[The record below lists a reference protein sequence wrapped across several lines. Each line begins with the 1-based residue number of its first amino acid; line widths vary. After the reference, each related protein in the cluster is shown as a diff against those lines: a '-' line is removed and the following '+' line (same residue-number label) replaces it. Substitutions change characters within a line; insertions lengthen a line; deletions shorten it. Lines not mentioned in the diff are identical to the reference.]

1 LRVFSLKNL
10 PAVFLLAAIAPASA
24 SDWEKL
30 FNGSDLTGW
39 KPLLDAP
46 DKSIEEFVKTG
57 DGTIHMY
64 AGNVAP
70 DKVPFGVLMTERSF
84 ERYHLRL
91 EYKWGKKKF
100 DPRAKEIRDAGLLYH
115 IWQADKVWPKSVE
128 CQIQEGDAG
137 DLIFLS
143 TGGVS
148 WLNPRPDTAAPGQ
161 GDAAL
166 LPESGGVPRDFR
178 NADFGPMLGR
188 YPVLDRVD
196 GWNTVDLIVH
206 GADDATH
213 IVNGTVRS
221 RVSDLRKP
229 VAGGKWEPL
238 RSGPIAIQLEGAEL
252 YYRNIEVRELPASLT
267 TSSRYVSLSSAGEES
282 PSVRELVIT
291 NPGPVAWEIPFELF
305 GESPQFFTVEP
316 SGSVHLE
323 AGDSV
328 TLKITFAAPQPRGR
342 YSAGLQIGG
351 LDAGAFVVLQGLRT
365 EALEGGNEPS
375 LATILDALGTSA
387 DVGGPDLDHDTK
399 SPTLGSSVAG
409 GWFTAL
415 GEVRVTPIARYSPP
429 GEVPFGIQPKSGDA
443 VKLGALAGSEKQSDA
458 HQCLWPPLNDG
469 AKSVSFPAPAGPFA
483 IYAQADGTLST
494 VPENSHDAKVPV
506 SARVWPISL
515 FQGRVL
521 ENAFLVGFEEA
532 SNGDYQDA
540 LFLIENVALATP

>member
-1 LRVFSLKNL
+1 MFSLKNL
-10 PAVFLLAAIAPASA
+10 SAAFLLAAVAPASA

-30 FNGSDLTGW
+30 FNGNDLTGW

-46 DKSIEEFVKTG
+46 DKSIEEFVKVEG
-57 DGTIHMY
+57 GTIHMY
-64 AGNVAP
+64 AENVAP
-70 DKVPFGVLMTERSF
+70 NKVPFGVLMTERSF

-115 IWQADKVWPKSVE
+115 IWQADKVWPKSAE
-128 CQIQEGDAG
+128 CQIQEGDTG

-161 GDAAL
+161 GDAAF
-166 LPESGGVPRDFR
+166 LPENGGVPRDFQ

-188 YPVLDRVD
+188 YPVLDRID

-221 RVSDLRKP
+221 RVSDMRKP

-238 RSGPIAIQLEGAEL
+238 GSGPIAIQLEGGEL
-252 YYRNIEVRELPASLT
+252 YYRNIEVKELPAPLT
-267 TSSRYVSLSSAGEES
+267 ASSRYVSLSSAGEE
-282 PSVRELVIT
+282 PASVRELLIT
-291 NPGPVAWEIPFELF
+291 NPGPDAREVTFELL
-305 GESPQFFTVEP
+305 GESPQFFTVDP
-316 SGSVHLE
+316 
-323 AGDSV
+323 AGPVQLKAGESV
-328 TLKITFAAPQPRGR
+328 TMKIAFAAPHPRGR
-342 YSAGLQIGG
+342 YSAGLQVGG
-351 LDAGAFVVLQGLRT
+351 LDTGAFVVLQGLRT

-375 LATILDALGTSA
+375 LAAILDALGTTA
-387 DVGGPDLDHDTK
+387 DVGGPGLDHDTK

-415 GEVRVTPIARYSPP
+415 GEVRVTPLARFSPP
-429 GEVPFGIQPKSGDA
+429 GEVPFGIQPRSGEA
-443 VKLGALAGSEKQSDA
+443 VEVSALAGSEKQSDA
-458 HQCLWPPLNDG
+458 HQCLWPPLKG
-469 AKSVSFPAPAGPFA
+469 GGKCATFPAPAGPFA
-483 IYAQADGTLST
+483 IYAEAHGTLST
-494 VPENSHDAKVPV
+494 VPENARDAKVPV
-506 SARVWPISL
+506 SARVWPISV
-515 FQGRVL
+515 FQGRIL

-532 SNGDYQDA
+532 TNGDYQDA
-540 LFLIENVALATP
+540 LFLIENVALVAP

>member
-1 LRVFSLKNL
+1 MFSLKNL
-10 PAVFLLAAIAPASA
+10 SAVFVLAAIAPVSA

-46 DKSIEEFVKTG
+46 DRSIEEFVKAG
-57 DGTIHMY
+57 DGMIHMY
-64 AGNVAP
+64 AENLSP
-70 DKVPFGVLMTERSF
+70 KKVPFGVLTTERSF

-91 EYKWGKKKF
+91 EYKWGRKKF
-100 DPRAKEIRDAGLLYH
+100 DPRAREIRDAGLLYH

-128 CQIQEGDAG
+128 CQIQEGDTG

-166 LPESGGVPRDFR
+166 LPEEGGVPRDFQ

-188 YPVLDRVD
+188 YPVQDWID

-221 RVSDLRKP
+221 RLSDMRRP
-229 VAGGKWEPL
+229 IAGGKWEPL

-252 YYRNIEVRELPASLT
+252 YYRNIELRELPAPLT
-267 TSSRYVSLSSAGEES
+267 TSSRYVSLSSAGEEP
-282 PSVRELVIT
+282 PSTRELVIT
-291 NPGPVAWEIPFELF
+291 NPGPDARDITFELS
-305 GESPQFFTVEP
+305 GESPRFFTVDP
-316 SGSVHLE
+316 
-323 AGDSV
+323 AGPV
-328 TLKITFAAPQPRGR
+328 QLKAGESAPIRIAFAAPHPRGR
-342 YSAGLQIGG
+342 YSAGLQVGG
-351 LDAGAFVVLQGLRT
+351 VDAGAFVVLQGLRT

-387 DVGGPDLDHDTK
+387 DVGGSSLDHDTK

-429 GEVPFGIQPKSGDA
+429 GEVPFGIQPKSGEA
-443 VKLGALAGSEKQSDA
+443 VQLGVLADSGKQTDA
-458 HQCLWPPLNDG
+458 HQGLWPPLKDG
-469 AKSVSFPAPAGPFA
+469 GKSVSFTAPAGPFA
-483 IYAQADGTLST
+483 MYAEADGTLST
-494 VPENSHDAKVPV
+494 VPENSLDAKVAVP
-506 SARVWPISL
+506 ARVWPISL
-515 FQGRVL
+515 FQGRVVG
-521 ENAFLVGFEEA
+521 NAFLVGFEEA
-532 SNGDYQDA
+532 TNGDYQDA
-540 LFLIENVALATP
+540 LFLIENVALAAP